1 MMKRKDLTE
10 YLESL
15 GQETVVLEPEYF
27 DNAIIGI
34 TEEGQLIYSYEK
46 LIEAYMNGEN
56 CEYEDAIE
64 WIDYNTL
71 RAIPYMGEKKPVVS
85 MPAPFLDEE

>member
-1 MMKRKDLTE
+1 MERKDLSE

-15 GQETVVLEPEYF
+15 GQNTIVLEPEYF

-34 TEEGQLIYSYEK
+34 NEEGQLIYSYEK
-46 LIEAYMNGEN
+46 LIDAYMEGEK
-56 CEYEDAIE
+56 CEYEEAME

-71 RAIPYMGEKKPVVS
+71 RAIPYMGEKQPIVS
-85 MPAPFLDEE
+85 MPIPIE